1 MTNNRLERFA
11 HNLDWNLLRTFVVVV
26 EEGSITAAANR
37 LLLQQP
43 AVSMALKRLEQTIG
57 QKLIDRRP
65 GRFDLTEAGEK
76 LHLQCRDIFAAVIR
90 LPHVLE
96 TAGEEITGHLNIH
109 AVSHAHN
116 PAWDRKLGSFF
127 RMHPKVTISM
137 TVATTVDV
145 LSAVE
150 RNIATMG
157 LCDGIIP
164 EGLNKSFHIRERYA
178 LYCGRG
184 HRLFGVDGVDFHDLR
199 GDPYIAFIADVLGGQ
214 HMNSVT
220 AVRAVGSF
228 GQQVR
233 GVSCNVEEV
242 MRLIAANVG
251 IGMLPDH
258 IASEAVVAGDLW
270 QLPPIATC
278 RRQTFSA
285 FRIRIPFSIRPK
297 PPSSPMSPTPKR
309 WIIATIS
316 RIDNDI
322 FHYKF
327 ERCPNRPYSPPA
339 SCGSG
344 TCQTTTS

>member
-184 HRLFGVDGVDFHDLR
+184 HRLFGVEGVDFHDLR

-258 IASEAVVAGDLW
+258 IASESVAAGDLW
-270 QLPPIATC
+270 QLPPYRDLPT
-278 RRQTFSA
+278 TDV
-285 FRIRIPFSIRPK
+285 FRISNPNSIL
-297 PPSSPMSPTPKR
+297 
-309 WIIATIS
+309 
-316 RIDNDI
+316 N
-322 FHYKF
+322 
-327 ERCPNRPYSPPA
+327 PA
-339 SCGSG
+339 EAAFLAHVADTEALDHCHH
-344 TCQTTTS
+344 QQD

>member
-43 AVSMALKRLEQTIG
+43 AVSMALKRLEQTVG

-76 LHLQCRDIFAAVIR
+76 LHGQCRDIFAAVIR
-90 LPHVLE
+90 LPNVLE
-96 TAGEEITGHLNIH
+96 TAGEDVTGHLNIYT
-109 AVSHAHN
+109 VSHAHN
-116 PAWDRKLGSFF
+116 PSWDRKLESFF
-127 RMHPKVTISM
+127 RMHPKVTISV

-145 LSAVE
+145 LSGVE

-164 EGLNKSFHIRERYA
+164 DGLNKSFHIRERYA

-184 HRLFGVDGVDFHDLR
+184 HPLFGVEGVDFDDLR
-199 GDPYIAFIADVLGGQ
+199 GNAYIAFIADDLGGQ

-220 AVRAVGSF
+220 AVRAIGSF

-242 MRLIAANVG
+242 MRLISANVG

-258 IASEAVVAGDLW
+258 LANPAVEAGKLW
-270 QLPPIATC
+270 QLPPYHDLPT
-278 RRQTFSA
+278 TDV
-285 FRIRIPFSIRPK
+285 FRISNPNSIL
-297 PPSSPMSPTPKR
+297 
-309 WIIATIS
+309 
-316 RIDNDI
+316 N
-322 FHYKF
+322 
-327 ERCPNRPYSPPA
+327 PA
-339 SCGSG
+339 EAAFLAHVGDTEPLDHCLRHHRD
-344 TCQTTTS
+344 